1 VVEEHII
8 YIRKYLLDYP
18 ASSIEKTK
26 EEGGLVY

>member
-1 VVEEHII
+1 VVEEKI